1 MKTFKEFKEVDEYV
15 QFAPAAAAGAAAVAK
30 GLSKI
35 NPSTIGSTAST
46 VVDKVRSTASKLK
59 KSLSRANVNKNKVRR
74 NEDKKT
80 LTQLYKPFQEKD
92 EHKQSKSYKKLSPKM
107 KSAVDEIFAK
117 MDAKPSDFL
126 NTFEK
131 TIKEISKKY
140 KVPEKQLM
148 GYFEKEMLA
157 F

>member
-1 MKTFKEFKEVDEYV
+1 MKKFHQIDL
-15 QFAPAAAAGAAAVAK
+15 P
-30 GLSKI
+30 
-35 NPSTIGSTAST
+35 
-46 VVDKVRSTASKLK
+46 
-59 KSLSRANVNKNKVRR
+59 
-74 NEDKKT
+74 
-80 LTQLYKPFQEKD
+80 EKD
-92 EHKQSKSYKKLSPKM
+92 ENKKTKEYKKLSPKM
-107 KSAVDEIFAK
+107 KEAVDNIFAK

-131 TIKEISKKY
+131 TIREVSRKY